1 MRVFHA
7 PQNAIWACGPSH
19 FSTWQGALRS
29 PLHPLVP
36 LIAATGT
43 ARRFH
48 TSGGAPVTANEN
60 VSPVPRRSGSQKRQR
75 NLKIGVACDP
85 TEFLIIDHK
94 ARTAGMSRGSYLRAC
109 ALGSPGP
116 RARRSPPI
124 NAEVLAHAVAALNK
138 AGSLLNQLLRIL
150 NSSGSIGIAT
160 ESFTV
165 LAEIRAAVSRILEIV
180 GRKDRA

>member
-1 MRVFHA
+1 VRVIHA
-7 PQNAIWACGPSH
+7 PRQPDGLAALWYG
-19 FSTWQGALRS
+19 STWQGEPSS

-36 LIAATGT
+36 RIAANGT
-43 ARRFH
+43 RRRFH
-48 TSGGAPVTANEN
+48 TSGGAPVTANDN

-85 TEFLIIDHK
+85 TEFVVIDDK
-94 ARTAGMSRGSYLRAC
+94 ARTAGLSRGSFLRTC

-138 AGSLLNQLLRIL
+138 VGSNLNQLVRIL
-150 NSSGSIGIAT
+150 NSSGAIGIAT
-160 ESFTV
+160 QSFAA
-165 LAEIRAAVSRILEIV
+165 LADTQAAVTRILEIV
-180 GRKDRA
+180 RRKDRA